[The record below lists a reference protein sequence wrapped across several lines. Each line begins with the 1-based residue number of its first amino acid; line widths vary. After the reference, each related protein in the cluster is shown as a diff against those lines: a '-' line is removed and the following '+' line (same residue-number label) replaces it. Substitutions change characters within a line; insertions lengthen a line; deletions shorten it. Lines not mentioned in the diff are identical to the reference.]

1 MKTGYI
7 TYTTKS
13 PQSLPIPKESVD
25 LVITRLPQPMGTD
38 LPGVDSAPSIN
49 MTSEAKYLKDLS
61 KIVSEMYRTLKP
73 GGSLAI
79 DVGTLYEIDRSFY
92 QEVASRSKFNY
103 LGALYESSYDENSS
117 EEFFNFGSVKT
128 WHLLSK
134 GVPYFNPFV
143 PKDYFSP
150 FLQVEDSD
158 EDFSVKEWVL
168 EANPKSSF
176 DVSLAVASRIIE
188 ILTKPNAIVLD
199 PFGGTG
205 SVAIAASR
213 LGRSAISSDPNS
225 DIIEIAK
232 LRTILSMGEKYFNEN
247 VKVVPFE

>member
-13 PQSLPIPKESVD
+13 PHSLPIPKESVD

-61 KIVSEMYRTLKP
+61 KIISEMYRVLKP
-73 GGSLAI
+73 GGSLVI

-92 QEVASRSKFNY
+92 QEVAKRSKFNY
-103 LGALYESSYDENSS
+103 LGSLYESGYEENNQ
-117 EEFFNFGSVKT
+117 EEFFSFDSVQT
-128 WHLLSK
+128 RHILSK

-143 PKDYFSP
+143 TKDYFNP
-150 FLQVEDSD
+150 LLQLEDSE
-158 EDFSVKEWVL
+158 EDSSVKDWIA
-168 EANPKSSF
+168 EANPRSSF
-176 DVSLAVASRIIE
+176 DISSSLALRIVE
-188 ILTKPNAIVLD
+188 ILTKPNGIVLD
-199 PFGGTG
+199 PFGGSG
-205 SVAIAASR
+205 SVAIAASK

>member
-1 MKTGYI
+1 VKTGYI

-49 MTSEAKYLKDLS
+49 MSSQTKYLKDLS
-61 KIVSEMYRTLKP
+61 KVVLEMYRVLKP
-73 GGSLAI
+73 GGSLVI
-79 DVGTLYEIDRSFY
+79 DVGTLYEIDRFFY
-92 QEVASRSKFNY
+92 QEVAGRSKFNY
-103 LGALYESSYDENSS
+103 LGALYESEYDENNSG
-117 EEFFNFGSVKT
+117 EFFDFESVKT

-134 GVPYFNPFV
+134 GIPYFNPFV
-143 PKDYFSP
+143 PKNYFNP
-150 FLQVEDSD
+150 LLQIESSEDD
-158 EDFSVKEWVL
+158 LSVKNWIF

-176 DVSLAVASRIIE
+176 DVSTEVASRIIE
-188 ILTKPNAIVLD
+188 IFSKPNGIVLD
-199 PFGGTG
+199 PFGNTG
-205 SVAIAASR
+205 SVAIAAAR
-213 LGRSAISSDPNS
+213 LGRSAISSEPNS
-225 DIIEIAK
+225 DILELAK